1 MSTRIPSLLE
11 PYLSLPPEASLVL
24 LTNVLSASSNWVVLR
39 FLYSALAQQD
49 GGSTAAN
56 EQNKVVLISFLR
68 DFGFW
73 KEGARRLGIDLEK
86 LGSQGRFV
94 FVDGLSG
101 LFQPQGRTGV
111 LEKGKGTVLASTDPQ
126 ALLKDIER
134 AIQQLR
140 SSSSQNEGKILLV
153 IDQLDLLL
161 AAGGDAITPASLG
174 DLLMSLREQVHAT
187 VLTLSAD
194 EPLVS
199 AQQTPLETS
208 HSAFLLSIAHQADY
222 IMSLRLL
229 DTGTA
234 RDVSGVIRITIGDQ
248 AVNDDRDIETRI
260 EEREL
265 LYFVGGDGGVKV
277 FERGQ

>member
-11 PYLSLPPEASLVL
+11 PYLSLPPEAALIL
-24 LTNVLSASSNWVVLR
+24 FTNVLGASSNWLVLR
-39 FLYSALAQQD
+39 FLYSALVQQD
-49 GGSTAAN
+49 GASTEA
-56 EQNKVVLISFLR
+56 EGRNKVVLLSFLR

-73 KEGARRLGIDLEK
+73 KEGARRLGVDLEK
-86 LGSQGRFV
+86 LSTQNRFA
-94 FVDGLSG
+94 FVDGLSA
-101 LFQPQGRTGV
+101 LFQSQGRPAV
-111 LEKGKGTVLASTDPQ
+111 LEKGRTTVLLNADLS
-126 ALLKDIER
+126 ALSKDMEKT
-134 AIQQLR
+134 IQQLR
-140 SSSSQNEGKILLV
+140 DSQHQGKVLLV

-161 AAGGDAITPASLG
+161 AAGGDAITPVNLG
-174 DLLMSLREQVHAT
+174 DLMISLREQVHAT

-199 AQQTPLETS
+199 VQQTQLETN
-208 HSAFLLSIAHQADY
+208 HSAFLLSIAHQANF

-234 RDVSGVIRITIGDQ
+234 RDISGVVRITIGDD
-248 AVNDDRDIETRI
+248 AINDGRNIEKRI

-265 LYFVGGDGGVKV
+265 LYFVGGDGSVKV